1 MAKSARA
8 ALHELPDSAQ
18 AEKPVSLDFS
28 RRGSGSGRLVLAT
41 ENRQNRYNRRKES
54 ANQRSHRS
62 SSNLGIVL
70 RATGGGLNASQ
81 CPLRSNQPPSG
92 GDKHSS
98 TAGNSFRHELRQ
110 LHPAPGAKRL
120 RSPTGAR
127 PNCHFSGI
135 TGRRVWTKD
144 APGVD
149 RLSAKGR
156 PARNRRP

>member
-1 MAKSARA
+1 MKSVRFVAEAMSEGDGTVIRAGGWFVRAKE
-8 ALHELPDSAQ
+8 AL
-18 AEKPVSLDFS
+18 
-28 RRGSGSGRLVLAT
+28 
-41 ENRQNRYNRRKES
+41 
-54 ANQRSHRS
+54 
-62 SSNLGIVL
+62 
-70 RATGGGLNASQ
+70 TGGEVTACCPENDPEVGGTLMIALTGGLLFPVVPILSVFWSQ
-81 CPLRSNQPPSG
+81 NQPPSG

-149 RLSAKGR
+149 RLST
-156 PARNRRP
+156 